1 MNSINFKRQ
10 RKSARISLVP
20 MIDVL
25 CCLLIFFMLSTQFV
39 RWGAL
44 EIQVAGRATSVNTQ
58 DKKLTSIKLYL
69 SIDKVQFHKKEL
81 TLAKLTQKLKASKVN
96 LNKLDVRLFVSKKT
110 QLQFAVD
117 VVPKITAVRH

>member
-1 MNSINFKRQ
+1 
-10 RKSARISLVP
+10 